1 MNSVDMLIKN
11 SIFRQGASHIK
22 KNLVCQDCATTA
34 VTDDGTVILALSDG
48 HGSERYF
55 RSDDGSRIAVEVA
68 VGAAKEFLSH
78 FNPGMMLGADDS
90 ASYIRAGVPYDALP
104 DGPGMLP
111 SPEMARLFGHFARAI
126 ILRWHR
132 AIISHWNEN
141 PVDFGK
147 LSPAINRYY
156 IEDGRLDESKIPKA
170 YGCTLMLAVRAAGFW
185 FAMHIGDGKIIAF
198 RVDGTAWEPVPWDKA
213 CFTTTTTSLCE
224 LDEKR
229 TRLAYGTDMDDVA
242 ALFLGSDGMDDS
254 FPDIAGLES
263 TYGINFIRRMVVSG
277 LDLNEN
283 SYLERLLDYISHNFS
298 GDDMS
303 VAYWVDSESLSGM
316 IPGILKAEVGR
327 LVRMIADCDTRI
339 ERIHRDILRND
350 ESLERIGKDF
360 AKLKEGRSLLENII
374 AYIRSLSEDFG
385 IPNEKLKTACR
396 ETVPAIQGK
405 ENDLIREKTRLEVM
419 AGVLRKDLAAVE
431 AERTSHET
439 SIAKFK
445 ALLDETQ
452 CYIPQ

>member
-1 MNSVDMLIKN
+1 MIIKN

-22 KNLVCQDCATTA
+22 KNLVCQDCAATA
-34 VTDDGTVILALSDG
+34 VIDDDTVILALSDG

-55 RSDDGSRIAVEVA
+55 RSGDGSRIAVGVA
-68 VGAAKEFLSH
+68 VDAAKEFLSR
-78 FNPGMMLGADDS
+78 FNPDVMLSADDS

-104 DGPGMLP
+104 DGPGQLP
-111 SPEMARLFGHFARAI
+111 SPEMVRLFGHFARAI
-126 ILRWHR
+126 RLRWHR
-132 AIISHWNEN
+132 AIMSHWNDN

-147 LSPAINRYY
+147 LSPAIKNYF
-156 IEDGRLDESKIPKA
+156 IEGGQLNESKIPKA

-185 FAMHIGDGKIIAF
+185 FAIHIGDGKIIAF
-198 RVDGTAWEPVPWDKA
+198 RADGTAWEPVPWDKA

-263 TYGINFIRRMVVSG
+263 TYGINFLRRMAVSG

-350 ESLERIGKDF
+350 ESLERIEKDF
-360 AKLKEGRSLLENII
+360 AKHKEGGSLFEDII
-374 AYIRSLSEDFG
+374 ANIRLLSDFG
-385 IPNEKLKTACR
+385 ISNDKLKTACK
-396 ETVPAIQGK
+396 ETAPSIQGM

-419 AGVLRKDLAAVE
+419 AGVLRKNLAAVE

-439 SIAKFK
+439 SLSKFK